1 MKSED
6 KNKELDINDL
16 SFTVKVDSD
25 VINKIHTGEITHIL
39 MDIDEDN
46 QNLILANIDG
56 HLVFVTEE
64 MPTTYHGC

>member
-46 QNLILANIDG
+46 QNLILENIDG
-56 HLVFVTEE
+56 HLN
-64 MPTTYHGC
+64 